1 MSAKIVKYSIDN
13 FKNILNQGF
22 DFQIPENTIKIIS
35 ELALEVGSPDYVKT
49 PVFQKKENPLKNDL
63 SCQNSSYVKKN
74 RRNKATE
81 IVNDE
86 HWEVFRNFQTT
97 KLKNTTGIDAEID
110 SIRSNLNR
118 LNDKNYIDISNKIF
132 EIIDKIIKTNINNEN
147 ENENENED
155 VTRVINVI
163 FDIASNNRFYS
174 KLYANLYT
182 DLSLKYEFVKALIDT
197 NLSNFTELF
206 NNIEYVDQEVD
217 YNKFCE
223 INKINEKRKALA
235 SFYLNLMLNNII
247 SKDIIINITRLLLF
261 NIYTFINEENKKNQ
275 VDEIAEIVCILYKN
289 ELYNDNYEKIDGF
302 SINEIIE
309 KIAKSNVKDYKSL
322 TTKTI
327 FKFMDLIDM

>member
-1 MSAKIVKYSIDN
+1 MSAKIAKYSIDN
-13 FKNILNQGF
+13 FKYILNQGF

-49 PVFQKKENPLKNDL
+49 PVFQKKENPLKTELL
-63 SCQNSSYVKKN
+63 SVPINTKKNN
-74 RRNKATE
+74 RRNKNKSTE

-86 HWEVFRNFQTT
+86 DWEVFRTFQTT
-97 KLKNTTGIDAEID
+97 KLKNTTGINAEID

-118 LNDKNYIDISNKIF
+118 LNDKNYVEISNKIF
-132 EIIDKIIKTNINNEN
+132 EIIDKIIESNTN
-147 ENENENED
+147 NED
-155 VTRVINVI
+155 VTKVINII

-182 DLSLKYEFVKALIDT
+182 DLSLKYELVKALIDT

-206 NNIEYVDQEVD
+206 NNIEYVDQDVD

-247 SKDIIINITRLLLF
+247 SKDVIINITRLLLF
-261 NIYTFINEENKKNQ
+261 NIYTFINEDNKKNQ
-275 VDEIAEIVCILYKN
+275 VDEIAEIVSILYKN

>member
-1 MSAKIVKYSIDN
+1 
-13 FKNILNQGF
+13 
-22 DFQIPENTIKIIS
+22 
-35 ELALEVGSPDYVKT
+35 
-49 PVFQKKENPLKNDL
+49 
-63 SCQNSSYVKKN
+63 
-74 RRNKATE
+74 
-81 IVNDE
+81 
-86 HWEVFRNFQTT
+86 
-97 KLKNTTGIDAEID
+97 LKNTTGIDAEID

-118 LNDKNYIDISNKIF
+118 LNDKNYVEISNKIF
-132 EIIDKIIKTNINNEN
+132 EIIDKIIESNTN
-147 ENENENED
+147 NED
-155 VTRVINVI
+155 VTKVINVI

-182 DLSLKYEFVKALIDT
+182 DLSLKYELVKALIDT

-247 SKDIIINITRLLLF
+247 SKDVIINITRLLLF

-275 VDEIAEIVCILYKN
+275 VDEITEIVCILFKN